1 MTETEKRTQ
10 VRMPTNVH
18 QWLTARAARNN
29 RSMNGELIDILEK
42 AKEAEQAY
50 YTACMES
57 GVKP

>member
-1 MTETEKRTQ
+1 MSQKQTQ
-10 VRMPTNVH
+10 VRMPAEVH
-18 QWLTARAARNN
+18 KWLTARAARNN